1 MLPAV
6 SAMMPFTVTLT
17 AIWVEPSTTDCI
29 NTLPSLSGCR
39 NCGSSDRYITA
50 TFGFSRLVRKPIVNS
65 LRGLSC
71 GSSRTANGERPPGL
85 SACQARYSRYSAPPM
100 RSAS

>member
-1 MLPAV
+1 MLPAII
-6 SAMMPFTVTLT
+6 AITAFTLT
-17 AIWVEPSTTDCI
+17 LTSSWVEPSTSDCI
-29 NTLPSLSGCR
+29 STLPSLSGCR

-50 TFGFSRLVRKPIVNS
+50 TLGFSTLVRKPIANS
-65 LRGLSC
+65 LRGPST
-71 GSSRTANGERPPGL
+71 GRSRTANGERPPGF